1 MSDAPL
7 RVGMIGAGGISGAHM
22 PAFKEYADQIKLVAV
37 SDINMEA
44 AVARAAEVGADAAH
58 SGVDAML
65 RDSEIDAV
73 DICTTHDSHH
83 RLAMAAIEAGK
94 HVLVEKPFTCTLAEA
109 REVVEAADKAGLT
122 LMVAQ
127 CQRYDPSY
135 RGVKK
140 LIDDRT
146 LGDIRA
152 VRFDSM
158 QNLPLFLPK
167 DHWLFDAKPA
177 GGGIVI
183 SVAVHRIDLMRYLL
197 GEITGV
203 FAIKRDLSGV
213 MKNGAE
219 DYAAGVLAFE
229 NGAIGEMFATYV
241 GFRMPWS
248 EQFMIFG
255 DQGTIHAVPPRGQP
269 MGPGM
274 VAHAGMN
281 LTATAWEDQCN
292 GFVPVESV
300 MDGLQT
306 DSQFINELLHFAHC
320 CKTGEEPISSGRDN
334 LGTMR
339 VIEGFYRSAKSNS
352 WIDLT
357 KL

>member
-22 PAFKEYADQIKLVAV
+22 PAYKEYTDQIKLIAV
-37 SDINMEA
+37 SDINIEA
-44 AVARAAEVGADAAH
+44 AVARAAEFGADAVH

-65 RDSEIDAV
+65 RDADIEAV
-73 DICTTHDSHH
+73 DICTTHESHY

-94 HVLVEKPFTCTLAEA
+94 HVLIEKPFTCTLAEA
-109 REVVEAADKAGLT
+109 REVVAAAGKAGLT

-140 LIDDRT
+140 LIEQGA

-158 QNLPLFLPK
+158 QNLPLFLP
-167 DHWLFDAKPA
+167 DNHWLFDGKEA

-203 FAIKRDLSGV
+203 FAVKRNLSGI
-213 MKNGAE
+213 MKNDAE

-241 GFRMPWS
+241 GYRMPWS

-255 DQGTIHAVPPRGQP
+255 DQGTIHAVPPQGEP

-274 VAHAGMN
+274 VAHAGMD
-281 LTATAWEDQCN
+281 LKASAWEDQCR
-292 GFVPVESV
+292 GFVPVESE

-306 DSQFINELLHFAHC
+306 DSQFINELLHFAQC
-320 CKTGEEPISSGRDN
+320 CKTGAEPISSGRDN

-339 VIEGFYRSAKSNS
+339 VIEGFYRSTQTKA
-352 WIDLT
+352 WVDLNT
-357 KL
+357 L